1 MGFSFLTFS
10 LELVL
15 SDFFWDSEVKQRSK
29 DRTLQ
34 LVDKFYSQSA
44 NLFSVSFSEGGCGC
58 GTINHHPGSR
68 RSYRLFQTVHEFRY
82 INNDKKTS
90 EVQTRSFFLSGSFGL
105 RDMDVHCFRLH
116 RSERCPLPGESL
128 QPLRVAHWGIR
139 GRTGPTS
146 QRPDKW
152 VWNIQQPMVL
162 PRSFHAARMWYFS
175 KVGCL
180 PQWIFFQ
187 FAWFNLSVC
196 FEAEQVLLW
205 LPFLNHS
212 VFLWISYRL
221 RKDPKVHRSH
231 SCELGTSNLTPWKY
245 HLNLS
250 LGSSSEGIYRNY
262 NKLF

>member
-15 SDFFWDSEVKQRSK
+15 SDFFWDTEVKQRSK

-90 EVQTRSFFLSGSFGL
+90 KVQTRSFFLSGSFGL

-139 GRTGPTS
+139 GRTGPAS

-152 VWNIQQPMVL
+152 VWNIQQPLVL

-205 LPFLNHS
+205 PPFLNHS